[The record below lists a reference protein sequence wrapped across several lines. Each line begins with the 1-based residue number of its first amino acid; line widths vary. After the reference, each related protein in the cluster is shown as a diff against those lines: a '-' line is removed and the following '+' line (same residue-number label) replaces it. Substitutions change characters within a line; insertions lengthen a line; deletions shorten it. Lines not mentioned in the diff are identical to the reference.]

1 MAIGLPGFSPN
12 LIQQQQRIAALPSDP
27 EEKALAQHLIRLTQ
41 QNKVGTP
48 EYFMAAGEFQ
58 NRQKIRQQQQATQ
71 QKPPP
76 VVNELVAQAAQKAAP
91 TTQGV
96 AQLPVGGIGEI
107 GKYTGA
113 GGGIVAFEDG
123 GEVQRFQNQG
133 MVSSSPFGRDIRAFG
148 EAGRQSMLQR
158 TPGMLGAYGQPL
170 FSDEE
175 RERVR
180 LIQLIDQKYGT
191 KGSPLLGYFTEQT
204 PAERAQARDIISRLP
219 TMSLPELRALAAY
232 GPQATPVAQAI
243 QTEGPMGG
251 KQGTPAD
258 VRKADIAAG
267 GIDSPAMP
275 AQTPPY
281 IPRSMQMGDIT
292 TSPAMSPF
300 SALLA
305 QAEAAVQPKGSKTL
319 TAAERIQEQQ
329 DFLKAA
335 GYDPE
340 KLFKEQRESVE
351 KEKGALAGDKRDAM
365 NMRLVEAG
373 LGILGG
379 ESPYAFVNIGKG
391 ASPAMKGLQEDLKD
405 IRKLTRD
412 YDKAIRDINLAEQS
426 GKREMG
432 LAALKRSQE
441 LSDKIE
447 DRKFDLAGRMYS
459 AEVQKYI
466 ASLPGAQERL
476 IERFGRDPKFA
487 EAAKGYFSTSA
498 LSRSGSSPI
507 DDIVEKIAANPARL
521 EQLKVLDPDLYNAVK
536 ARLAQLSIP
545 SAITAPAGRPVRE

>member
-27 EEKALAQHLIRLTQ
+27 QEQALAQHLIRLTQ

-58 NRQKIRQQQQATQ
+58 NRQRIRQQQQAAQ

-107 GKYTGA
+107 GKYAGA
-113 GGGIVAFEDG
+113 GGGIVAFEEG
-123 GEVQRFQNQG
+123 GRVPRFQAG
-133 MVSSSPFGRDIRAFG
+133 GSPFSRAMQARGQFG
-148 EAGRQSMLQR
+148 ENEMERQ
-158 TPGMLGAYGQPL
+158 
-170 FSDEE
+170 
-175 RERVR
+175 R
-180 LIQLIDQKYGT
+180 LLNE
-191 KGSPLLGYFTEQT
+191 L
-204 PAERAQARDIISRLP
+204 ISRVGSSAGMFGVFKEQSDADRIAAQNLMQRAP
-219 TMSLPELRALAAY
+219 TMSLEELRRALQQVSQPTPARAQ
-232 GPQATPVAQAI
+232 PQTTTPVQAAQ
-243 QTEGPMGG
+243 M
-251 KQGTPAD
+251 TPANAPMTAAD
-258 VRKADIAAG
+258 VNKSLPAEQALRSAPAAT
-267 GIDSPAMP
+267 A
-275 AQTPPY
+275 PY
-281 IPRSMQMGDIT
+281 IPRTMQMADISRAPAV
-292 TSPAMSPF
+292 SPY

-305 QAEAAVQPKGSKTL
+305 KAEEAVQPKGAKTL
-319 TAAERIQEQQ
+319 TAAERLSEMQEYM
-329 DFLKAA
+329 KAA
-335 GYDPE
+335 GYDTD
-340 KLFKEQRESVE
+340 KFFKEQRADVE
-351 KEKGALAGDKRDAM
+351 KQKGELAGDKKDAM
-365 NMRLVEAG
+365 NMRLIEAG

-447 DRKFDLAGRMYS
+447 ERKFDLAGRMYS
-459 AEVQKYI
+459 GEVQMAI
-466 ASLPGAQERL
+466 AKQPGAQERL
-476 IERFGRDPKFA
+476 IERFSRDPKFA
-487 EAAKGYFSTSA
+487 EATKGYFGAQTRGAGTEAASRTKAFETWSKSA
-498 LSRSGSSPI
+498 MLRQQYP
-507 DDIVEKIAANPARL
+507 DFDEYYA
-521 EQLKVLDPDLYNAVK
+521 LKGGA
-536 ARLAQLSIP
+536 
-545 SAITAPAGRPVRE
+545 TGGAGFTFLGKEP